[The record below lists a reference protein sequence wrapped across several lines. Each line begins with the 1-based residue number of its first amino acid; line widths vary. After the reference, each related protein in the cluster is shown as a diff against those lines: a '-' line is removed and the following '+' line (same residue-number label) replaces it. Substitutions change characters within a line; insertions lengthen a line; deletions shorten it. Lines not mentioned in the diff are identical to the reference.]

1 MGKGNGGWKSRCC
14 LYAHL
19 RTSLIY
25 ARRTGNQ
32 DAKGG
37 LHSVIEPAIAL
48 TMSLSR
54 QLPNKW
60 AVSSTYG
67 GRPLLSTG
75 CDMSICTLMR
85 TTSAPPTSY
94 PGSITNLRR
103 NEQRVPFMGQAG
115 RDITGVKVGLAWWLP
130 CCRTWLHYR
139 VLAASFSLS
148 RCTRGFSEQAWPFV
162 VLLVGR
168 LALGS
173 SIVCT
178 THRVET
184 VQNAGRRVG
193 ESLQVP
199 GHPVIFEMQPPAQ
212 VPRTSLTRPQ
222 AVGGINNC
230 TSMFRQ

>member
-54 QLPNKW
+54 QLPNEW

-75 CDMSICTLMR
+75 CDMSIRTLMR
-85 TTSAPPTSY
+85 TTSAPPTSAETSSAS
-94 PGSITNLRR
+94 PSWARQEGTFLESRLGCLAGS
-103 NEQRVPFMGQAG
+103 
-115 RDITGVKVGLAWWLP
+115 
-130 CCRTWLHYR
+130 
-139 VLAASFSLS
+139 LAAGPGYTIVCLLPLSAYPDVRVVSLS
-148 RCTRGFSEQAWPFV
+148 KLGP
-162 VLLVGR
+162 LLDKP
-168 LALGS
+168 
-173 SIVCT
+173 
-178 THRVET
+178 E
-184 VQNAGRRVG
+184 
-193 ESLQVP
+193 
-199 GHPVIFEMQPPAQ
+199 
-212 VPRTSLTRPQ
+212 
-222 AVGGINNC
+222 
-230 TSMFRQ
+230 